1 MAGEMPSDAPL
12 PTDVREMDGSSSG
25 SESREVREDSDPVSP
40 SEFRDARED
49 AGEREARCSA
59 ADALWLAG
67 V

>member
-12 PTDVREMDGSSSG
+12 PTGVREMGGSSSG

-40 SEFRDARED
+40 SESRDVRED

-59 ADALWLAG
+59 TDALWLAG